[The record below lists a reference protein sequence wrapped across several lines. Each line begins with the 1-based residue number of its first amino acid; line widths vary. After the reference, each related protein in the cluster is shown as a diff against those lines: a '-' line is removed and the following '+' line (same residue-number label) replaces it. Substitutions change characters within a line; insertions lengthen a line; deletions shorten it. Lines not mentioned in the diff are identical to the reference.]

1 MCFVIIGIIPIAITT
16 NDITTP
22 PPYDDDAA
30 SDYYSMTPLSH
41 SSAVTDL
48 DTALASLEN
57 KEIQSDVSYDED
69 EDINEGA
76 ICRSPQLNWT
86 EPHIILNHWIITI
99 STSIRQK
106 M

>member
-1 MCFVIIGIIPIAITT
+1 MSIGIIPITITS
-16 NDITTP
+16 NDITTS
-22 PPYDDDAA
+22 PPYDDAA

-57 KEIQSDVSYDED
+57 KSDVSYED

-76 ICRSPQLNWT
+76 MCRSPQLNWT